1 MKILITGGL
10 GFLGS
15 NLAAKTL
22 DAGHHVCI
30 FDNESRT
37 GASVNKKWLK
47 ETNPGIE
54 ILQGNVSDF
63 TMVKDCFKKFQPDA
77 VAHLAGQVAM
87 TTSISDPL
95 LDFNTNALGTV
106 NVLKCILE
114 SGKKIPILYSSTNK
128 VYGDLEQ
135 YQYEINGLRYQ
146 CTDFPKGFDESVP
159 LEFHSPYGCSKGAA
173 DQYILDFHR
182 IYDVPGIV
190 FRHSSIY
197 GGRQFSTADQ
207 GWIGWFC
214 KQALLVH
221 QGSVDTIEIS
231 GTGNQVRDLLFADDA
246 VDLYL
251 KAIENFES
259 LQGNAFNIG
268 GGIDNSLS
276 LNELFAVLEKKLG
289 IQIHIQRN
297 ENRASDQKVFVAD
310 TSKIESFLSW
320 TPQVNKDQGIDRM
333 IEWVRS
339 QQ

>member
-15 NLAAKTL
+15 NLAAKASK
-22 DAGHHVCI
+22 AGHQIYI
-30 FDNESRT
+30 FDNHSRT
-37 GASVNKKWLK
+37 GALENKRWLQ
-47 ETNPGIE
+47 ENYPDIE
-54 ILQGNVSDF
+54 VQLGDVSNF
-63 TMVKDCFKKFQPDA
+63 EVAKDSFQKFQPDA

-87 TTSISDPL
+87 TTSISDPM

-114 SGKKIPILYSSTNK
+114 SEKKIPILYSSTNK

-135 YQYEINGLRYQ
+135 FDYDIKGLRYQ
-146 CTDFPKGFDESVP
+146 CLNFPNGFDESIP

-182 IYDVPGIV
+182 IYDIPGIV

-214 KQALLVH
+214 KQALLIK
-221 QGSVDTIEIS
+221 QGQIDQIEIS

-246 VDLYL
+246 VSLYL
-251 KAIENFES
+251 KAIESSES
-259 LQGNAFNIG
+259 LKGNAFNIG
-268 GGIDNSLS
+268 GGMSNSLS
-276 LNELFAVLEKKLG
+276 LNELFVMLEKKLG
-289 IQIHIQRN
+289 IDISIKRN
-297 ENRASDQKVFVAD
+297 ENRASDQKVFVAN
-310 TSKIESFLSW
+310 TQKIESYLTWS
-320 TPQVNKDQGIDRM
+320 PKISKDQGIDRM
-333 IEWVRS
+333 IEWVQS